1 MCLFAYTVMGI
12 KKKILWQF
20 VDNVVQVQGLS
31 KQREQQG
38 VVSSVIYI
46 IVLLI
51 KLINII
57 HTHFME

>member
-1 MCLFAYTVMGI
+1 MSLFAYTVI
-12 KKKILWQF
+12 ELKKK
-20 VDNVVQVQGLS
+20 NVIQVQGLS

-46 IVLLI
+46 VVLLI

-57 HTHFME
+57 HTYFME